1 MLVKECTEKMLL
13 MRRIAIKRYLLLIDC
28 QVTDYKLD
36 SWQLQGNRIFFGG
49 KMDPL
54 EEIVMR
60 IFMGEISHQNSANS
74 YILNC
79 LGVSTEMPV

>member
-1 MLVKECTEKMLL
+1 MHRKNVANEKNSNKE
-13 MRRIAIKRYLLLIDC
+13 IFA
-28 QVTDYKLD
+28 LD
-36 SWQLQGNRIFFGG
+36 WLPSDRLQARFLTITRKQDFFGG

-60 IFMGEISHQNSANS
+60 IFMGEISHQNSDNS

>member
-1 MLVKECTEKMLL
+1 
-13 MRRIAIKRYLLLIDC
+13 
-28 QVTDYKLD
+28 
-36 SWQLQGNRIFFGG
+36 
-49 KMDPL
+49 MDPL